1 MERNARFPSP
11 VRRPEIMAPAGDFVC
26 LSAALQSGADA
37 VYFGIKG
44 SNMRAGAR
52 NFDVPDL
59 PRIADECRK
68 RGAKAY
74 LALNNIYFDS
84 EAATLDLHIRA
95 ASDAGVDAVIA
106 WDFAAIERALGA
118 GLEVFL
124 STQAGVANSD
134 GVCAY
139 FRRFGIRRFVLARE
153 CALEDIASIKRLAAE
168 KIGAENAAKIE
179 IEVFAHGAM
188 CVSISGRCFM
198 SQYAYGKSANR
209 GECLQ
214 PCRREYS
221 VKEKRENGAE
231 FSVGEGFVMSP
242 KDLCTLPFVEKLFEA
257 GADALKIEGRNRNAQ
272 YVSAAAG
279 AYRAARDFWFE
290 RRGESGFSEKF
301 AELKKSQMERLSQN
315 FNRGFSDGFYMG
327 RPAGDWTSD
336 GNRATVKKLI
346 LGRVLNYFP
355 RAGAA
360 EIIVDDN
367 SAKIGDTLCV
377 EGNATGYV
385 EFELES
391 AQIGGADAGEVR
403 KGQTASI
410 KVPSKMRPNDRIY
423 LLSKS

>member
-1 MERNARFPSP
+1 
-11 VRRPEIMAPAGDFVC
+11 
-26 LSAALQSGADA
+26 
-37 VYFGIKG
+37 
-44 SNMRAGAR
+44 
-52 NFDVPDL
+52 
-59 PRIADECRK
+59 
-68 RGAKAY
+68 
-74 LALNNIYFDS
+74 
-84 EAATLDLHIRA
+84 
-95 ASDAGVDAVIA
+95 
-106 WDFAAIERALGA
+106 
-118 GLEVFL
+118 
-124 STQAGVANSD
+124 
-134 GVCAY
+134 
-139 FRRFGIRRFVLARE
+139 
-153 CALEDIASIKRLAAE
+153 
-168 KIGAENAAKIE
+168 
-179 IEVFAHGAM
+179 M

-221 VKEKRENGAE
+221 VREKRENGAE
-231 FSVGEGFVMSP
+231 FAVGEGFVMSP
-242 KDLCTLPFVEKLFEA
+242 KDLCTLPFIEKLFEA

-272 YVSAAAG
+272 YVSAAVG

-301 AELKKSQMERLSQN
+301 AELKKSQMERLARN

-327 RPAGDWTSD
+327 
-336 GNRATVKKLI
+336 K
-346 LGRVLNYFP
+346 
-355 RAGAA
+355 RAGVA

-391 AQIGGADAGEVR
+391 AQIGGADAAEVR

-410 KVPSKMRPNDRIY
+410 KAPSKMRPNDRIY

>member
-95 ASDAGVDAVIA
+95 ARDAGVDAVIA

-168 KIGAENAAKIE
+168 K
-179 IEVFAHGAM
+179 
-188 CVSISGRCFM
+188 
-198 SQYAYGKSANR
+198 SA
-209 GECLQ
+209 
-214 PCRREYS
+214 
-221 VKEKRENGAE
+221 
-231 FSVGEGFVMSP
+231 P
-242 KDLCTLPFVEKLFEA
+242 KT
-257 GADALKIEGRNRNAQ
+257 
-272 YVSAAAG
+272 
-279 AYRAARDFWFE
+279 
-290 RRGESGFSEKF
+290 
-301 AELKKSQMERLSQN
+301 
-315 FNRGFSDGFYMG
+315 
-327 RPAGDWTSD
+327 
-336 GNRATVKKLI
+336 
-346 LGRVLNYFP
+346 P
-355 RAGAA
+355 R
-360 EIIVDDN
+360 
-367 SAKIGDTLCV
+367 K
-377 EGNATGYV
+377 
-385 EFELES
+385 
-391 AQIGGADAGEVR
+391 
-403 KGQTASI
+403 
-410 KVPSKMRPNDRIY
+410 
-423 LLSKS
+423 SKSKCSPTARCAYP

>member
-1 MERNARFPSP
+1 
-11 VRRPEIMAPAGDFVC
+11 MAPAGDFVC

-95 ASDAGVDAVIA
+95 ARDAGVDAVIA

-231 FSVGEGFVMSP
+231 FAVGEGFVMSP

-257 GADALKIEGRNRNAQ
+257 GADA
-272 YVSAAAG
+272 
-279 AYRAARDFWFE
+279 
-290 RRGESGFSEKF
+290 
-301 AELKKSQMERLSQN
+301 
-315 FNRGFSDGFYMG
+315 
-327 RPAGDWTSD
+327 
-336 GNRATVKKLI
+336 
-346 LGRVLNYFP
+346 
-355 RAGAA
+355 
-360 EIIVDDN
+360 
-367 SAKIGDTLCV
+367 
-377 EGNATGYV
+377 
-385 EFELES
+385 
-391 AQIGGADAGEVR
+391 
-403 KGQTASI
+403 
-410 KVPSKMRPNDRIY
+410 
-423 LLSKS
+423 